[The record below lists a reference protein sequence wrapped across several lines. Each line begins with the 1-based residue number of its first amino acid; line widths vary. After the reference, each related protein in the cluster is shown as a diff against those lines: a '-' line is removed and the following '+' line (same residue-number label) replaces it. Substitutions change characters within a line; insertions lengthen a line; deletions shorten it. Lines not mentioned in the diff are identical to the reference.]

1 MIAAEGAIPATRR
14 VGAAPLK
21 FLRHR
26 FDLLQ
31 HFTIN
36 TRNTLQWFRA
46 NSELSEFGSNF
57 MDKSFQRRH
66 RTPGLSFKPR

>member
-1 MIAAEGAIPATRR
+1 MITAEGAIPATRR

-31 HFTIN
+31 YFTS
-36 TRNTLQWFRA
+36 NTLQWFRA
-46 NSELSEFGSNF
+46 NSESSEFGSNF
-57 MDKSFQRRH
+57 MDKSFQRRY
-66 RTPGLSFKPR
+66 RTPGRSFKPR